1 MIIPGIIAFIVLG
14 AYPNIL
20 EIANKKT
27 FIYSSENNGLR
38 FAIDKM
44 AVQYHHLVSTDT
56 AGNRTRPRI
65 YIHALR
71 IINNEPWIGSGV
83 GSYEETLR
91 SNYPEF
97 WEVSVTAR
105 KNPHNEFLMISQQ
118 LGAIGLFVLLYLFY
132 TQAACSDRI
141 REEEHKYIAQGLVV
155 LIIVGCL
162 GNSMILDARVG
173 HFWAFFSALL
183 FSSLNED
190 LLEAKI

>member
-1 MIIPGIIAFIVLG
+1 MLAICLLLLFVIQHTGIRATLIIPGIIAFIVLG

-83 GSYEETLR
+83 GSY
-91 SNYPEF
+91 
-97 WEVSVTAR
+97 
-105 KNPHNEFLMISQQ
+105 
-118 LGAIGLFVLLYLFY
+118 
-132 TQAACSDRI
+132 
-141 REEEHKYIAQGLVV
+141 
-155 LIIVGCL
+155 
-162 GNSMILDARVG
+162 
-173 HFWAFFSALL
+173 
-183 FSSLNED
+183 
-190 LLEAKI
+190 